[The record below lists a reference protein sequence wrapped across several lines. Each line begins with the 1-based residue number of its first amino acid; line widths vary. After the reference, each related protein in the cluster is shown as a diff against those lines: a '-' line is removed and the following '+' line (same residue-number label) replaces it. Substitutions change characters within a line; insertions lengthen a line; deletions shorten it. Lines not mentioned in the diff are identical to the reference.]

1 MEARS
6 EVVDPSQLQT
16 VQLTDNALNKTR
28 NFIASKPEHQDK
40 ALRIYIQGGGCSG
53 FSYNFMFDEKRDGDI
68 VLHES
73 DVSVIIDKMSL
84 EYLKGSTVDYVEDF
98 TKSGFEVKNPN
109 AKTTCGCGES
119 FSV

>member
-1 MEARS
+1 MADLS
-6 EVVDPSQLQT
+6 
-16 VQLTDNALNKTR
+16 LTENALNKTR
-28 NFIASKPEHQDK
+28 SFIASKPEYQGK

-53 FSYNFMFDEKRDGDI
+53 FTYNFMFDEKRAND
-68 VLHES
+68 VTLHES
-73 DVSVIIDKMSL
+73 DIEVIIDPMSL
-84 EYLKGSTVDYVEDF
+84 QYLNGSTVDYVEDF